1 MVKKEHL
8 SMEEPFAMVTGV
20 NVAPVENY
28 IYTIRGKYVMID
40 IDLAKLYGVE
50 NRSLRQ
56 AVRRNTNKFP
66 DDFMFRLMKDEANEL
81 INKGVSQNVIP
92 SGYNTGGAEMF
103 AFTEQ
108 GVAML
113 ATILKSPNAVDVS
126 ITILRAF
133 VAMRH
138 FLLTNAQI
146 FLRLER
152 VESKQHETDAKIEQV
167 FAKLEEKTLKPQQGL
182 FFDGQVFD
190 AYEFVCNLIKKASSR
205 IILIDN
211 YVDESV
217 LTMLDKRRTG
227 IPAAIYTQSITKQFA
242 LDIAKHDAQY
252 PPIAVKMFNK
262 SHDRFLIIDNQVYHI
277 GASIKDLGKKWFA
290 VLLMEDENPDN
301 LISRL

>member
-190 AYEFVCNLIKKASSR
+190 AYEFVCNLIKRASSR

-227 IPAAIYTQSITKQFA
+227 IPAAAGCKRKQC
-242 LDIAKHDAQY
+242 
-252 PPIAVKMFNK
+252 PIRSGMTSAGG
-262 SHDRFLIIDNQVYHI
+262 RA
-277 GASIKDLGKKWFA
+277 GG
-290 VLLMEDENPDN
+290 
-301 LISRL
+301 ISRAGR

>member
-108 GVAML
+108 GVA
-113 ATILKSPNAVDVS
+113 DVS

-182 FFDGQVFD
+182 FFDVQVFD
-190 AYEFVCNLIKKASSR
+190 AYEFVCNLIKRASSR

>member
-190 AYEFVCNLIKKASSR
+190 AYEFVCNLIKRASSR

-217 LTMLDKRRTG
+217 LTMLNKRRTG
-227 IPAAIYTQSITKQFA
+227 SPAAIYTQSITKQFA

>member
-81 INKGVSQNVIP
+81 INRGVSQNVIP

-167 FAKLEEKTLKPQQGL
+167 FANFRCLRVRLQ
-182 FFDGQVFD
+182 FD
-190 AYEFVCNLIKKASSR
+190 K
-205 IILIDN
+205 
-211 YVDESV
+211 ESV
-217 LTMLDKRRTG
+217 V
-227 IPAAIYTQSITKQFA
+227 PNYS
-242 LDIAKHDAQY
+242 
-252 PPIAVKMFNK
+252 N
-262 SHDRFLIIDNQVYHI
+262 
-277 GASIKDLGKKWFA
+277 
-290 VLLMEDENPDN
+290 
-301 LISRL
+301 